1 MLICIIISA
10 ALCFAHYSALLA
22 PSHGTSNLTKFAMLF
37 LLCLASD
44 SAIVHLRKQR
54 GSDCLEVSLGCHD
67 KVQHQYETTVMVVTM
82 LLALQTT

>member
-1 MLICIIISA
+1 
-10 ALCFAHYSALLA
+10 
-22 PSHGTSNLTKFAMLF
+22 MLF

-67 KVQHQYETTVMVVTM
+67 KVQHRYETTVMVVTM